1 MSARKEALKP
11 IPGRC
16 PTPGEL
22 GKAGWAILHSAAA
35 VFPHNPSDTQ
45 QTAFSAFLHGWSHS
59 YACSHCAYH
68 MRRYLEENPPVLTGK
83 FAVNRY
89 LCEFHNA
96 VNERLGKDTY
106 DCDPMNVLRR
116 WHPTFPDMEDQ
127 PTVEEQIKRQRQQER
142 GSGGGDS
149 VQQSSSDSPESAV
162 GGQLSND
169 KEGLWRGRRA
179 GEFSAGWRTAQTQ
192 EQRVE
197 SRGNHGVSASL
208 EGAPAARWWWF
219 GGSIVSTEPSRAD
232 RAASGGAGSA
242 GSDVDSILRKLKACM
257 VYCPDNEKST

>member
-106 DCDPMNVLRR
+106 NCDPMNVLRR
-116 WHPTFPDMEDQ
+116 W
-127 PTVEEQIKRQRQQER
+127 
-142 GSGGGDS
+142 
-149 VQQSSSDSPESAV
+149 
-162 GGQLSND
+162 
-169 KEGLWRGRRA
+169 
-179 GEFSAGWRTAQTQ
+179 QTQ

-197 SRGNHGVSASL
+197 SRGTTGFLRHWKVHLQQDGGGLVVALSAQNRPEQIELQVGEQGQLARMWTPFCANLRHAWCIARIMRRVREHNSV
-208 EGAPAARWWWF
+208 GA
-219 GGSIVSTEPSRAD
+219 
-232 RAASGGAGSA
+232 
-242 GSDVDSILRKLKACM
+242 
-257 VYCPDNEKST
+257 